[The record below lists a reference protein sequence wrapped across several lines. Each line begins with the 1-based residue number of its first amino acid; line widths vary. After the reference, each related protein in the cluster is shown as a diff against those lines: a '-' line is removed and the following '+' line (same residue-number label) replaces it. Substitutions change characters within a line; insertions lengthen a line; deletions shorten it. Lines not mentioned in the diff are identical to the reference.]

1 MNVRVKPTA
10 NLSKLEE
17 VLVITK
23 KEERMPSVAT
33 TGGARAVDILAQRLP
48 SVPDKPAEVPKKQ
61 SSAAAAA
68 TPQLGTDKVKAQPTG
83 ISPKPM
89 EGNSQAGSVHDAKII
104 PGAPEA
110 ATSTKPASGDLK
122 IKSPGIKSAGSTI
135 IKPATQQKTVP
146 PPMKVSEKIAK
157 PAVSTPKPPAKQP
170 PPNQSAPN
178 QPEARQ
184 PTNPPVTKP
193 AAPPQ
198 EEPVPQDFLQAFVPL
213 RFPFFAI
220 FDLPLLVTIFF
231 AVVRRNPVTGL
242 LTGSVIGLLQ
252 DSLTHN
258 PIGLYGIAKTVV
270 GYGASSLGVRL
281 DVENAGARLLLTLF
295 FYMVHEIV
303 YFMVGRG
310 LVGLTA
316 HPSWAYELGAAFANA
331 VLAVLLFAALD
342 KFKQR
347 T

>member
-1 MNVRVKPTA
+1 MPITYTSGEQV
-10 NLSKLEE
+10 E
-17 VLVITK
+17 VY
-23 KEERMPSVAT
+23 RF
-33 TGGARAVDILAQRLP
+33 
-48 SVPDKPAEVPKKQ
+48 SVPVTVGVPLL
-61 SSAAAAA
+61 A
-68 TPQLGTDKVKAQPTG
+68 L
-83 ISPKPM
+83 
-89 EGNSQAGSVHDAKII
+89 
-104 PGAPEA
+104 
-110 ATSTKPASGDLK
+110 
-122 IKSPGIKSAGSTI
+122 
-135 IKPATQQKTVP
+135 
-146 PPMKVSEKIAK
+146 
-157 PAVSTPKPPAKQP
+157 
-170 PPNQSAPN
+170 
-178 QPEARQ
+178 
-184 PTNPPVTKP
+184 
-193 AAPPQ
+193 
-198 EEPVPQDFLQAFVPL
+198 FLQAFVPL
-213 RFPFFAI
+213 RFPFFSI

-231 AVVRRNPVTGL
+231 AVVRRSPVTGL

-303 YFMVGRG
+303 YFLVGRG